1 MLRKFLLV
9 LSSVFCFMAVSA
21 SAESFEQDPKE
32 LVVAVSKKT
41 FEEIGKN
48 KENLADI
55 EFAKKLIEDQLLPY
69 IDAKY
74 ASYKVIGV
82 NLKKTTE
89 AQRDRFTKAFTN
101 YIVLTYATALK
112 KYTSQTLEFPQELV
126 DKNDKIA
133 SVRVIMK
140 DKGAPDIELIFK
152 LRKNTKTGLW
162 KVYDMVAEGISL
174 LSAKQSELSG
184 LIRDK
189 GIDEVSKMLENH
201 EIKEQ

>member
-1 MLRKFLLV
+1 MELRLPLE
-9 LSSVFCFMAVSA
+9 VFPGRQATCRAV
-21 SAESFEQDPKE
+21 FG
-32 LVVAVSKKT
+32 T
-41 FEEIGKN
+41 W
-48 KENLADI
+48 
-55 EFAKKLIEDQLLPY
+55 
-69 IDAKY
+69 
-74 ASYKVIGV
+74 
-82 NLKKTTE
+82 KTTE

-112 KYTSQTLEFPQELV
+112 KYTNQTLEFPQDVV
-126 DKNDKIA
+126 DKNDKVA
-133 SVRVIMK
+133 SVRVVMK
-140 DKGAPDIELIFK
+140 TEASPDIELIFK
-152 LRKNTKTGLW
+152 LRKNTKTGFW

>member
-1 MLRKFLLV
+1 MFKKILYV
-9 LSSVFCFMAVSA
+9 LSSVFCFVAVSA
-21 SAESFEQDPKE
+21 TAASFEQDPKE
-32 LVVAVSKKT
+32 LVVAVSQKT
-41 FEEIGKN
+41 FEEISKN
-48 KENLADI
+48 KENLDDI
-55 EFAKKLIEDQLLPY
+55 EFAKKLIEEQLLPY
-69 IDAKY
+69 IDTKY

-112 KYTSQTLEFPQELV
+112 KYTNQTLEFPQDVV
-126 DKNDKIA
+126 DKNDKVA
-133 SVRVIMK
+133 SVRVVMK
-140 DKGAPDIELIFK
+140 TEASPDIELIFK
-152 LRKNTKTGLW
+152 LRKNTKTGFW

>member
-112 KYTSQTLEFPQELV
+112 KYSSQTLEFPQELV

>member
-1 MLRKFLLV
+1 MFKKILYV
-9 LSSVFCFMAVSA
+9 LSSVFCFVAVSA
-21 SAESFEQDPKE
+21 TAASFEQDPKE
-32 LVVAVSKKT
+32 LVVAVSQKT

-48 KENLADI
+48 KENLDDI
-55 EFAKKLIEDQLLPY
+55 EFAKKIIEEQLLPY
-69 IDAKY
+69 IDTKY

-82 NLKKTTE
+82 KLKKTTE

-112 KYTSQTLEFPQELV
+112 KYTNQTLEFPQDVV
-126 DKNDKIA
+126 DKNDKVA
-133 SVRVIMK
+133 SVRVVMK
-140 DKGAPDIELIFK
+140 TEASPDIELIFK
-152 LRKNTKTGLW
+152 LRKNTKTGFW

>member
-32 LVVAVSKKT
+32 LVVVVSQKT

-112 KYTSQTLEFPQELV
+112 KYTSQTLEFPQDVV

>member
-32 LVVAVSKKT
+32 LVVVVSQKT

-112 KYTSQTLEFPQELV
+112 KYTSQTLEFPQDVV

-152 LRKNTKTGLW
+152 LGKNTKTGLW

>member
-32 LVVAVSKKT
+32 LVVAVSQKT

-48 KENLADI
+48 KENIADI

-112 KYTSQTLEFPQELV
+112 KYTSQTLEFPQDVV

>member
-32 LVVAVSKKT
+32 LVVVVSQKT

-112 KYTSQTLEFPQELV
+112 KYTSQTLEFPQDVV
-126 DKNDKIA
+126 DKNEKIA